1 MCLNGDKERHRT
13 LSPIPAVLLAGWAE
27 ERSDYMRTKAPV
39 PAERKKTSIT
49 IWGNGR
55 DPHPGHGTAGGL

>member
-1 MCLNGDKERHRT
+1 MCLNGDKERHWT

-39 PAERKKTSIT
+39 PAAAEENCDSSL
-49 IWGNGR
+49 GSG
-55 DPHPGHGTAGGL
+55 A